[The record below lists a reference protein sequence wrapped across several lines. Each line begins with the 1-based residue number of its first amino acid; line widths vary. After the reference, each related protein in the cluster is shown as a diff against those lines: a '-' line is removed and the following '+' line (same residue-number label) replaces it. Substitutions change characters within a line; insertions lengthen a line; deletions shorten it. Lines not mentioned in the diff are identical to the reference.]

1 MFPLGDSD
9 TLPPPLST
17 TAPEIESVAKLL
29 LPEIRPLLAM
39 RSTSVNVPKLSM
51 STIEPDAIVAP
62 LSTPLLATI
71 SPPARVCSLP
81 PEITAPPKATCA
93 PLPEAKIVP
102 VLVLLML
109 AASMSVPP
117 VVASSLPALIVLALR
132 KSVETVLASM
142 VPLLTTVRP
151 PPPMKPAPAIVLLTL
166 LKIAPGVAAPI

>member
-1 MFPLGDSD
+1 
-9 TLPPPLST
+9 
-17 TAPEIESVAKLL
+17 
-29 LPEIRPLLAM
+29 M
-39 RSTSVNVPKLSM
+39 RSTSVNVPKLLM

-62 LSTPLLATI
+62 LSTPLLASI

-81 PEITAPPKATCA
+81 PKITAPPLSATCA

-132 KSVETVLASM
+132 TSVETVLALM

-151 PPPMKPAPAIVLLTL
+151 PAMVPPPAIVLLTL
-166 LKIAPGVAAPI
+166 LKIAPPESASVPLC